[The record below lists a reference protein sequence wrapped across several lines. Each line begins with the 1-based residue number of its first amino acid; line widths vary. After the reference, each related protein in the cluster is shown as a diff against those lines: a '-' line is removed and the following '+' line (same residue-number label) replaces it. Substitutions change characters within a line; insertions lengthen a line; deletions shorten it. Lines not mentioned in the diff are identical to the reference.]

1 MTCYQ
6 RERRQKLKLG
16 TETGAQ
22 VERTKTL
29 GGGGGPHG
37 RGVRYSAIE
46 VEAALLAVVMQGG
59 IVTRAAELTGISP
72 DTLSRWANL
81 EYNQRYS
88 ELRAEKGPELEQLAI
103 QGLLEFVHKAESAK
117 ALALEKTVQQLV
129 AGEAKDP
136 GATLRNIAT
145 AQGISV
151 TKIMELSG
159 RPTSTVIHQS
169 PAELM
174 ARLASLGAVV
184 NSTAREEIT
193 PATLVETNPSV
204 APGTGDSTEAGA

>member
-22 VERTKTL
+22 VARVKTQRAS
-29 GGGGGPHG
+29 GGGTDGTGKQ
-37 RGVRYSAIE
+37 YSEIDI
-46 VEAALLAVVMQGG
+46 EAALLAVVMQGG
-59 IVTRAAELTGISP
+59 RVTRAAELTGINR
-72 DTLSRWANL
+72 DTLYRWANL

-117 ALALEKTVQQLV
+117 NLALEKTVQQLE

-184 NSTAREEIT
+184 DTTATEI
-193 PATLVETNPSV
+193 PAATLVETNPSV
-204 APGTGDSTEAGA
+204 APESGDSTEAGA